1 MFHAGCDHE
10 MCWNLLSK
18 QCYISLAGSGGN
30 TLMFLRRNLL
40 KCRQVETSSVLLLR
54 RLSFDVM
61 MWNFSVEQRWQN
73 LEPLL
78 YGRAWSITSYDIMG
92 VVPFFFNS
100 QTYFSSSVEFALPS
114 CLKLFLCWFHLS
126 LNVFSISSI

>member
-1 MFHAGCDHE
+1 
-10 MCWNLLSK
+10 
-18 QCYISLAGSGGN
+18 
-30 TLMFLRRNLL
+30 MFLRRNLL
-40 KCRQVETSSVLLLR
+40 TCLQIETSSVLLFR
-54 RLSFDVM
+54 RLRFDVM

-78 YGRAWSITSYDIMG
+78 YGRAWSITSHDIMG

-100 QTYFSSSVEFALPS
+100 QTYFDSSVEFALLS

-126 LNVFSISSI
+126 VNMFSVSPI